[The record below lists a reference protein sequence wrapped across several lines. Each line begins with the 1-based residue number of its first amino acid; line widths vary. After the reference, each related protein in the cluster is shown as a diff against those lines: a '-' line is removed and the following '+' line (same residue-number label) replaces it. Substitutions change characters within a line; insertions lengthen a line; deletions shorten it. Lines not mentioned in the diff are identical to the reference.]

1 MTTTRTRRFTAALM
15 TCTALGLS
23 MTGALAVPGNACA
36 AETPPSA
43 LEHAPAEV
51 AEDAQVA
58 FDIAAQPLGAAID
71 AFIAAT
77 GWQVGYAAEVT
88 RDRKSSGV
96 TGRLTPTVAL
106 ERLLAGTGVTFRLT
120 GARTVALDGPQASGG
135 RITLGTV
142 SVEGRIVPA
151 QAEIGTLP
159 TEFAGGQVARG
170 ARAGVL
176 GNQDM
181 MEVPFTMTA
190 HTETAIRNQ
199 QAETI
204 GDILD
209 NDPAIRSTYGY
220 GNFAE
225 LFVVRGFPL
234 YNDDLSVDGLYGTSP
249 RQISSTDMFERI
261 EVFKGANAFLN
272 GAAPGATG
280 IGGGINLVPKRAGDE
295 PLTRVTANYG
305 QTLRAGVHADMG
317 RRFGPDDAFGVRIN
331 SALRAGE
338 TAVKNEERYMHMASG
353 AFDYRGDKL
362 RATVDIATQRQRV
375 DQGRPTVFITGSQV
389 PNAPDASHNYAA
401 TYSYTDLED
410 SFAQTR
416 IEYDLLQNLTLQA
429 AFGVHTLREDGDY
442 ASIRVSSNDGTATAR
457 RLTVP
462 REDLSL
468 TGQAGIKG
476 HLDTGPLRHKVN
488 AGMSA
493 LKSANR
499 NAYEFGTTENT
510 NIYDPVELA
519 RGATTSSGGDF
530 ERLPLVSKVLLRSY
544 YASDTISDLDERVLL
559 TVGVRYQQIQSLNF
573 NRTSNLETSNF
584 NDTAISP
591 VVGLVYKPADSI
603 SLYVNRI
610 EGLQPGGSAP
620 SSAANS
626 GEVLAPYTSVQYEVG
641 GKVDLGNL
649 GAALALFQ
657 TTQPSAVTDPTTNI
671 YSADGEQRNRGIEI
685 SVFGEP
691 VPGLRLL
698 GGTSLTEAK
707 LTETAGG
714 TNDGNVAVGVP
725 LYQLN
730 ASMEW
735 DCPCLDGLTLSA
747 RALHTGRQ
755 YIDTGNSQE
764 IGSWTRFD
772 MGARL
777 VRNIAGREANFLLNV
792 ENIANSGYWASSQ
805 GGYLVQGAPFTVK
818 LSMSMD
824 F

>member
-15 TCTALGLS
+15 TCTAVGLS
-23 MTGALAVPGNACA
+23 AAYALTTPGTAHAV
-36 AETPPSA
+36 
-43 LEHAPAEV
+43 EV
-51 AEDAQVA
+51 AEDSRVA

-88 RDRKSSGV
+88 RDRKSPGV
-96 TGRLTPTVAL
+96 TGSLTPTAAL
-106 ERLLAGTGVTFRLT
+106 TRLLTGTGVTFRLT
-120 GARTVALDGPQASGG
+120 GARTVALDGPQASGE

-142 SVEGRIVPA
+142 SVEGRIVPN

-159 TEFAGGQVARG
+159 AEFAGGQIARG

-220 GNFAE
+220 GNFSE

-317 RRFGPDDAFGVRIN
+317 RRFGPDNAFGVRIN

-362 RATVDIATQRQRV
+362 RATLDIATQRQRV
-375 DQGRPTVFITGSQV
+375 DQGRPTVFVTGSQV

-401 TYSYTDLED
+401 TYSYSDLED

-442 ASIRVSSNDGTATAR
+442 ASIRVSNNDGTATAR

-462 REDLSL
+462 RQDLSL

-476 HLDTGPLRHKVN
+476 NLDTGPLLHKMN

-603 SLYVNRI
+603 SLYANRI

-698 GGTSLTEAK
+698 GGTSVTDAK

-714 TNDGNVAVGVP
+714 TNDGNVAIGVP

-730 ASMEW
+730 AGVEW

-792 ENIANSGYWASSQ
+792 QNIANSGYWASSQ
-805 GGYLVQGAPFTVK
+805 GGYLVQGVPFTVK

>member
-23 MTGALAVPGNACA
+23 MTGALAVPGDACA
-36 AETPPSA
+36 AETPPST
-43 LEHAPAEV
+43 LERAPAEV

-96 TGRLTPTVAL
+96 TGRLSPTVAL

-338 TAVKNEERYMHMASG
+338 TAVENEERYMHMASG

-510 NIYDPVELA
+510 NLYDPVELA

-641 GKVDLGNL
+641 GKVDLGTL

-698 GGTSLTEAK
+698 GGTSVTEAK

-730 ASMEW
+730 ASVEW

>member
-23 MTGALAVPGNACA
+23 AAYALTAPGTA
-36 AETPPSA
+36 
-43 LEHAPAEV
+43 HAAEV

>member
-1 MTTTRTRRFTAALM
+1 MTTTGTRRFTAALM

-23 MTGALAVPGNACA
+23 MTCTLAAPG
-36 AETPPSA
+36 
-43 LEHAPAEV
+43 PARATEV
-51 AEDAQVA
+51 AEDARVA

-77 GWQVGYAAEVT
+77 GWQVGYTAEVT
-88 RDRKSSGV
+88 RDRNSPGA
-96 TGRLTPTVAL
+96 TGSLTPTAAL
-106 ERLLAGTGVTFRLT
+106 ARLLSGTGVTFRLT
-120 GARTVALDGPQASGG
+120 GARTVALDGPQANGE
-135 RITLGTV
+135 RVTLGTV
-142 SVEGRIVPA
+142 SVEGRTVPA

-159 TEFAGGQVARG
+159 AEFAGGQVARG
-170 ARAGVL
+170 ARTGVL

-204 GDILD
+204 GDVLD

-234 YNDDLSVDGLYGTSP
+234 YTDDLSVDGLYGTSP
-249 RQISSTDMFERI
+249 RQISSSDMFERI

-280 IGGGINLVPKRAGDE
+280 IGGGINLVPKRAGDA

-305 QTLRAGVHADMG
+305 QTLRAGLHADVG
-317 RRFGPDDAFGVRIN
+317 RRFGPDDTFGVRIN

-338 TAVKNEERYMHMASG
+338 TAVENEERYMHMASG

-362 RATVDIATQRQRV
+362 RATLDIATQRQRV
-375 DQGRPTVFITGSQV
+375 DQGRPTVFVTGSQV

-416 IEYDLLQNLTLQA
+416 VEYDLLQNLTLQA

-476 HLDTGPLRHKVN
+476 NLDTGPLRHKMN

-493 LKSANR
+493 LKTANR

-510 NIYDPVELA
+510 NLYDPVELA
-519 RGATTSSGGDF
+519 RGAATSSGGDF

-544 YASDTISDLDERVLL
+544 YVSDTISDLEERVLL

-591 VVGLVYKPADSI
+591 VVGLVYKPADSV

-641 GKVDLGNL
+641 GKVDLGTL

-691 VPGLRLL
+691 LPGLRLL
-698 GGTSLTEAK
+698 GGTSVTEAK

-714 TNDGNVAVGVP
+714 TNDGNDAVGVP

-730 ASMEW
+730 ASVEW

-777 VRNIAGREANFLLNV
+777 VREIAGREANFLLNV
-792 ENIANSGYWASSQ
+792 ENVANSGYWASSQ